1 MDVVHSYDNH
11 QDTIQQVADNKANDQ
26 VNYTG
31 KKGYLKHNNKNIFL
45 IFYFIQFA
53 IMISRVQR
61 MMTISL
67 HFLNI
72 IIVYNK
78 N

>member
-1 MDVVHSYDNH
+1 MDVVHCYDNH
-11 QDTIQQVADNKANDQ
+11 PDTIQQVGDNKANDQ
-26 VNYTG
+26 VNSTG
-31 KKGYLKHNNKNIFL
+31 KRGYLKHNNKNIFL
-45 IFYFIQFA
+45 IVYFVQFA
-53 IMISRVQR
+53 MMISRVQR
-61 MMTISL
+61 MTAILL

>member
-1 MDVVHSYDNH
+1 MDVVHCFDNH
-11 QDTIQQVADNKANDQ
+11 PDTIQQVGDNKANDQ
-26 VNYTG
+26 VNSTS
-31 KKGYLKHNNKNIFL
+31 KKRYLKHNNKNIFL
-45 IFYFIQFA
+45 IVYLRQFA

-61 MMTISL
+61 MMIISL